1 MKTELDYLEQGS
13 GDAVLLLHSSVAGN
27 KQWRK
32 LIDELSPHFKVIAP
46 NLIGY
51 GSTPH
56 WTKKRLQT
64 LNDQVGLLDVVFQR
78 YEKLSIVGHSFGGS
92 VAMMAAK
99 NYPKKVK
106 DLICYLAK
114 INSFIFCARIVI
126 GKLLMKRWHCGIIL
140 KPLVILTLL
149 GNSGSL
155 FCRLLERRWVACQG
169 MDEQRQDKVNYSAQT

>member
-13 GDAVLLLHSSVAGN
+13 GDAVFLLHSTAAGN

-32 LIDELSPHFKVIAP
+32 LIDELSSHFQVIAP

-56 WTKKRLQT
+56 WTKQRLQT
-64 LNDQVGLLDVVFQR
+64 LNDQVALLDVVFQR

-99 NYPKKVK
+99 KYPEKVK
-106 DLICYLAK
+106 DLILIEPNPFYLLRQ
-114 INSFIFCARIVI
+114 NSYWGAF
-126 GKLLMKRWHCGIIL
+126 
-140 KPLVILTLL
+140 
-149 GNSGSL
+149 
-155 FCRLLERRWVACQG
+155 
-169 MDEQRQDKVNYSAQT
+169 DEALALRDTI